1 MTGSQSKVGS
11 VAEWLL
17 ILALLVVGVI
27 GLFGRWWPG
36 ALFALIVA
44 VVLLIRI
51 GAHRRKE
58 I

>member
-1 MTGSQSKVGS
+1 MTGIQSKVGS
-11 VAEWLL
+11 LSEWLL
-17 ILALLVVGVI
+17 ILVLLAGGVI
-27 GLFGRWWPG
+27 GLFGPWWPG

-51 GAHRRKE
+51 GAHRGKN